1 MLTLRWSQK
10 MTEFSQMRLVGF
22 RSGVLV
28 SEDVTDETVNDKRQ
42 ELVAQG
48 FTVWVTHEPFPGI
61 REYHCAGYMLNKASQ

>member
-1 MLTLRWSQK
+1 

-28 SEDVTDETVNDKRQ
+28 LKTSRMKPSMTKRQ

-48 FTVWVTHEPFPGI
+48 FTVWVTHEPFQVF